1 MNKKSNSK
9 RTIKQVLALA
19 FTLILLIA
27 GSYAWLTLQVTGNKT
42 NILRAGTLK
51 LTLDDITSNGI
62 SLENTVPMSD
72 EKGKTTTEYTFTL
85 QNTGTTVGYT
95 IYLDDVA
102 LTDGEKQLEDSKV
115 KYQLTKNGAETVAL
129 LSSLDNKVID
139 TGTINQNKT
148 NTYSLRVWIDSDAGN
163 EVMGKILSKEL
174 RVVAEQTKKEKIKA
188 YTYSET
194 GNNKCINGEEETCVE
209 TTCYKTKTANSCIQG
224 TIIKYYVNDTE
235 QKVFYVLHDD
245 GSTITMQQRE
255 NTVRNIP
262 WYKDADDSTK
272 GPLTILPSL
281 EAATETWTNVEFQ
294 EYTAGYTNFYQ
305 NAYTGCTHTG
315 DYKITCSV
323 NTYNGDQA
331 NLTLSKRKVRARMI
345 TAQEASSTS
354 CLVWKDG
361 SKDSTIMGN
370 SIDAW
375 NNGTCPDWMHNY
387 LYQSKT
393 YGGSYEDNTVNENGQ
408 YNYDYWTMS
417 ADSSDS
423 PRAWFVRRGGG
434 LGYSG
439 TSDTDI
445 GARAVVVISK

>member
-1 MNKKSNSK
+1 MGYQGKKSLWK
-9 RTIKQVLALA
+9 RHNKYNDRSNYKVGVKMKKVTNLIRNNVKVVIA
-19 FTLILLIA
+19 FILGGIILGTCGAYASSVISA
-27 GSYAWLTLQVTGNKT
+27 SDVSYSN
-42 NILRAGTLK
+42 
-51 LTLDDITSNGI
+51 TSSGI
-62 SLENTVPMSD
+62 SSTNVQDAIEELYD
-72 EKGKTTTEYTFTL
+72 KTF
-85 QNTGTTVGYT
+85 V
-95 IYLDDVA
+95 
-102 LTDGEKQLEDSKV
+102 KQ
-115 KYQLTKNGAETVAL
+115 
-129 LSSLDNKVID
+129 
-139 TGTINQNKT
+139 
-148 NTYSLRVWIDSDAGN
+148 
-163 EVMGKILSKEL
+163 
-174 RVVAEQTKKEKIKA
+174 KIKA

-194 GNNKCINGEEETCVE
+194 GNNKCINGEEKTCVE

-272 GPLTILPSL
+272 GPQTILPYL
-281 EAATETWTNVEFQ
+281 EAATATWTNVEFQ

-305 NAYTGCTHTG
+305 NAYTGCTYSTS
-315 DYKITCSV
+315 DYKITCNV
-323 NTYNGDQA
+323 NTYNGDQE

-345 TAQEASSTS
+345 TAQEASSTG

-370 SIDAW
+370 SINAW
-375 NNGTCPDWMHNY
+375 NNGSCPDWMHNY

-393 YGGSYEDNTVNENGQ
+393 YGGSYEDNTLNENGI

-417 ADSSDS
+417 ANSSYS
-423 PRAWFVRRGGG
+423 PNAWYVSREGY
-434 LGYSG
+434 LGSG
-439 TSDTDI
+439 NTSSTGN